1 MDLARVHEI
10 PPEDAKRLREAG
22 IDSAATLAAVDDVD
36 ALAARAGIP
45 PEALD
50 AHRAAARAAM
60 ERVFADAGVGHEADL
75 ATANPR
81 EIAVATGLP
90 LAQVEQFQAAAQ
102 KSLRD
107 TMALHGIRE
116 AAHLATADP
125 HDLSRVTGIP
135 LHHMERF
142 IAEAAAGH
150 VALLEPD
157 RKPEAAHPSGE
168 DRVVLVE
175 GVSRAWLRYGE
186 DVIRD
191 VPLLTGRFPED
202 APDALARAGEHGVFL
217 LPGASEA
224 VVRVAGRTHEGFPI
238 YKAASEEGE
247 QVRVRVKDVRI
258 KGESPAPP
266 SELPPA
272 EAEGAPKKGGFL
284 SRFGRK
290 KA

>member
-1 MDLARVHEI
+1 
-10 PPEDAKRLREAG
+10 
-22 IDSAATLAAVDDVD
+22 
-36 ALAARAGIP
+36 
-45 PEALD
+45 
-50 AHRAAARAAM
+50 AM

-157 RKPEAAHPSGE
+157 RKP
-168 DRVVLVE
+168 
-175 GVSRAWLRYGE
+175 
-186 DVIRD
+186 
-191 VPLLTGRFPED
+191 
-202 APDALARAGEHGVFL
+202 
-217 LPGASEA
+217 
-224 VVRVAGRTHEGFPI
+224 
-238 YKAASEEGE
+238 
-247 QVRVRVKDVRI
+247 
-258 KGESPAPP
+258 
-266 SELPPA
+266 
-272 EAEGAPKKGGFL
+272 
-284 SRFGRK
+284 
-290 KA
+290 